1 MSKCPYTNFKEKINS
16 WIKILRTPREE
27 YGGMAPCPFVGA
39 EVDKNKLM
47 IEIFDPE
54 KESIIDKM
62 KKFTKSD
69 YDSALFVQKTNELLL
84 SNDTYKYQNFIN
96 RLLKKSGFEKYKCIC
111 FNPNDTTEVKG
122 FNIRSKS
129 PYFLINV
136 ADRKILSK
144 AHKSLLR
151 TNYFNNM
158 GDKYKKYLK
167 VK

>member
-1 MSKCPYTNFKEKINS
+1 
-16 WIKILRTPREE
+16 
-27 YGGMAPCPFVGA
+27 MAPCPFVGA

-54 KESIIDKM
+54 KGSIIDM
-62 KKFTKSD
+62 MNKFVNSD
-69 YDSALFVQKTNELLL
+69 YDSALFIQKTDELLL
-84 SNDTYKYQNFIN
+84 SKDTYKYQNFIN

-136 ADRKILSK
+136 ADRKVLSK
-144 AHKSLLR
+144 AHKNLLR
-151 TNYFNNM
+151 TKYFDNM

>member
-39 EVDKNKLM
+39 EVDNNRLM
-47 IEIFDPE
+47 VEIFDPE

-62 KKFTKSD
+62 KKFTESD

-151 TNYFNNM
+151 TNYFTNM

>member
-1 MSKCPYTNFKEKINS
+1 MD
-16 WIKILRTPREE
+16 WVKILRTPREE

-47 IEIFDPE
+47 IEIFNPE
-54 KESIIDKM
+54 KNSIIDM
-62 KKFTKSD
+62 MNKFVNSD
-69 YDSALFVQKTNELLL
+69 YDSALFIQKTNELLL
-84 SNDTYKYQNFIN
+84 SKDTYKYQNFIN

-111 FNPNDTTEVKG
+111 FNPNDTTEVDG

-151 TNYFNNM
+151 TKYFDNM

-167 VK
+167 VD

>member
-1 MSKCPYTNFKEKINS
+1 MN

-62 KKFTKSD
+62 KKFTESD

-151 TNYFNNM
+151 TNYFTNM

>member
-1 MSKCPYTNFKEKINS
+1 MSKCPYTNFKTKVMD
-16 WIKILRTPREE
+16 WVKILRTPREE

-47 IEIFDPE
+47 IEIFNPE
-54 KESIIDKM
+54 KNSIIDM
-62 KKFTKSD
+62 MNKFVNSD
-69 YDSALFVQKTNELLL
+69 YDSALFIQKTNELLL
-84 SNDTYKYQNFIN
+84 SKDTYKYQNFIN

-111 FNPNDTTEVKG
+111 FNPNDTTEVDG

-151 TNYFNNM
+151 TKYFDNM

-167 VK
+167 VD

>member
-1 MSKCPYTNFKEKINS
+1 MSKCPYTNFKTKVMN
-16 WIKILRTPREE
+16 WVKILRTPREE

-47 IEIFDPE
+47 IEIFNPE
-54 KESIIDKM
+54 KNSIIDM
-62 KKFTKSD
+62 MNKFVNSD
-69 YDSALFVQKTNELLL
+69 YDSALFIQKTDELLL
-84 SNDTYKYQNFIN
+84 SKDTYKYQNFIN

-111 FNPNDTTEVKG
+111 FNPNDTTEVDG
-122 FNIRSKS
+122 FNVRSKS

-151 TNYFNNM
+151 TKYFDNM

-167 VK
+167 VD

>member
-1 MSKCPYTNFKEKINS
+1 MSKCPYTNFKNKIMD

-54 KESIIDKM
+54 KGSIIDM
-62 KKFTKSD
+62 MNKFVNSD
-69 YDSALFVQKTNELLL
+69 YDSALFIQKTDELLL
-84 SNDTYKYQNFIN
+84 SKDTYKYQNFIN

-136 ADRKILSK
+136 ADRKVLSK
-144 AHKSLLR
+144 AHKNLLR
-151 TNYFNNM
+151 TKYFDNM

>member
-62 KKFTKSD
+62 KKYNESD
-69 YDSALFVQKTNELLL
+69 YDIALFVQKTNELLL

-151 TNYFNNM
+151 TNYFTNM

>member
-62 KKFTKSD
+62 KKFTESD
-69 YDSALFVQKTNELLL
+69 YDSALFVQKNNELLL

-151 TNYFNNM
+151 TNYFTNM

>member
-1 MSKCPYTNFKEKINS
+1 MSKCPYTNFKEKNNS
-16 WIKILRTPREE
+16 CIKILRTPREE

-62 KKFTKSD
+62 KKFTESD

-151 TNYFNNM
+151 TNYFTNM

>member
-1 MSKCPYTNFKEKINS
+1 MD
-16 WIKILRTPREE
+16 WVKILRTPREE

-47 IEIFDPE
+47 IEIFNPE
-54 KESIIDKM
+54 KNSIIDM
-62 KKFTKSD
+62 MNKFVNSD
-69 YDSALFVQKTNELLL
+69 YDSALFIQKTDELLL
-84 SNDTYKYQNFIN
+84 SKDTYKYQNFIN

-111 FNPNDTTEVKG
+111 FNPNDTTEVDG
-122 FNIRSKS
+122 FNVRSKS

-151 TNYFNNM
+151 TKYFDNM

-167 VK
+167 VD

>member
-62 KKFTKSD
+62 EKFTKSD

-84 SNDTYKYQNFIN
+84 SKDTYKYQNFIN

>member
-84 SNDTYKYQNFIN
+84 SKDTYKYQNFIN

>member
-62 KKFTKSD
+62 KKFTESD

-96 RLLKKSGFEKYKCIC
+96 R
-111 FNPNDTTEVKG
+111 T
-122 FNIRSKS
+122 
-129 PYFLINV
+129 
-136 ADRKILSK
+136 
-144 AHKSLLR
+144 LR
-151 TNYFNNM
+151 TQ
-158 GDKYKKYLK
+158 G
-167 VK
+167 

>member
-1 MSKCPYTNFKEKINS
+1 MN
-16 WIKILRTPREE
+16 WVKILRTPREE

-47 IEIFDPE
+47 IEIFNPE
-54 KESIIDKM
+54 KNSIIDM
-62 KKFTKSD
+62 MNKFVNSD
-69 YDSALFVQKTNELLL
+69 YDSALFIQKTDELLL
-84 SNDTYKYQNFIN
+84 SKDTYKYQNFIN

-111 FNPNDTTEVKG
+111 FNPNDTTEVDG
-122 FNIRSKS
+122 FNVRSKS

-151 TNYFNNM
+151 TKYFDNM

-167 VK
+167 VD

>member
-1 MSKCPYTNFKEKINS
+1 MD

-47 IEIFDPE
+47 IEVFDPE
-54 KESIIDKM
+54 KNSIIDM
-62 KKFTKSD
+62 MNKFVNSD
-69 YDSALFVQKTNELLL
+69 YDSALFIQKTDEILL
-84 SNDTYKYQNFIN
+84 SKDTYKYQNFIN

-136 ADRKILSK
+136 ADKKILSK

-151 TNYFNNM
+151 TKYFDNM